1 MANGGSGG
9 AADRQPLHQGLKSR
23 PLHPEAR
30 GGAPGAAEH
39 PVHFLEHARDVRPLD
54 SLERRRAPALR
65 RRGRPAGEVRERYRA
80 PWAGRENP
88 RPLARVA
95 ASPLAAASEP
105 MPPTD
110 SRVGRGRE
118 GEGHLRRPE
127 PHRSAERS
135 APVPTDRR
143 AFLQIPPPG
152 GPCGTARELR
162 EAQTMQNGMSQ
173 FAGKVAL
180 VTGGNAGIGRAA
192 AIAFAK
198 QGAQVV
204 VSGRR
209 ETEGNAVIAEIEA
222 SGGEAIF
229 VKTDVAKE
237 GDVKAMIGRAL
248 ARFGRLDCAFNNAGI
263 EQALTPLPDQTEET
277 YDQIMDVN
285 VKGVWLSLKHEIP
298 AMLKTGGGAIVNNSS
313 IAGLIGF
320 ATAPLYAA
328 SKHAVAGL
336 TKSVALEYAKQNVRV
351 NAVAPGAIATRMF
364 RDFAT
369 TPEMRQMLESAHP
382 IGRIGRPEEIA
393 STVIWLCSDGAS
405 FVTGQIVPVD
415 GGYTSQ

>member
-1 MANGGSGG
+1 MENLTSHVAGSVV
-9 AADRQPLHQGLKSR
+9 L
-23 PLHPEAR
+23 
-30 GGAPGAAEH
+30 
-39 PVHFLEHARDVRPLD
+39 
-54 SLERRRAPALR
+54 
-65 RRGRPAGEVRERYRA
+65 
-80 PWAGRENP
+80 
-88 RPLARVA
+88 
-95 ASPLAAASEP
+95 
-105 MPPTD
+105 
-110 SRVGRGRE
+110 
-118 GEGHLRRPE
+118 
-127 PHRSAERS
+127 
-135 APVPTDRR
+135 
-143 AFLQIPPPG
+143 I
-152 GPCGTARELR
+152 
-162 EAQTMQNGMSQ
+162 
-173 FAGKVAL
+173 
-180 VTGGNAGIGRAA
+180 TGGNGGIGRAA
-192 AIAFAK
+192 ALEFAK
-198 QGAQVV
+198 QGAKVV

-209 ETEGNAVIAEIEA
+209 EREGEEVVAGIKA

-229 VKTDVAKE
+229 VRADVSKE
-237 GDVKAMIGRAL
+237 RDVKAMIERTL
-248 ARFGRLDCAFNNAGI
+248 ATFGRLDCGFNNAGI

-393 STVIWLCSDGAS
+393 SAGIRLCSDGPS
-405 FVTGQIVPVD
+405 FVTGQIVAVD
-415 GGYTSQ
+415 R